1 MDSFEIPADV
11 VARRIEELG
20 RVGRLPEGGLY
31 RGVYTPAWA
40 TARAMVAEWGRAAG
54 LEVREDAVGNLWLR
68 LPGTEPGPAI
78 VTGSHIDTVRNGGK
92 YDGALGIIAGLTAV
106 EVLKARF
113 GRPKR
118 TLEVLATCEEDGAR
132 FRSRLWGSRAI
143 LGVIR
148 PEEPDSILDAEGVS
162 IGEAMRR
169 LGFDPAR
176 IPEARRD
183 DIGAF
188 IELHI
193 EQGPVLETSGH
204 QVGIVTVVTG
214 LTMAVAEVT
223 GRADHAGT
231 TPMDARRDA
240 LVGAARMILAVR
252 RAALTVGR
260 PAAATVGRIEAWPGG
275 SNVVPERVRFTIDI
289 RHTDED
295 QLRRLENRVARACRQ
310 VARNCDLGLDFRVV
324 SSTSPTPLDPALR
337 RLLVDLA
344 SGLGLKFLEMPSG
357 AGHDAAWL
365 ARRFPAAMIFVP
377 SRDGRSHSP
386 LEYTPVEQITP
397 GIALLAAA
405 LHRLAY

>member
-1 MDSFEIPADV
+1 
-11 VARRIEELG
+11 
-20 RVGRLPEGGLY
+20 
-31 RGVYTPAWA
+31 
-40 TARAMVAEWGRAAG
+40 
-54 LEVREDAVGNLWLR
+54 
-68 LPGTEPGPAI
+68 
-78 VTGSHIDTVRNGGK
+78 
-92 YDGALGIIAGLTAV
+92 
-106 EVLKARF
+106 
-113 GRPKR
+113 
-118 TLEVLATCEEDGAR
+118 
-132 FRSRLWGSRAI
+132 
-143 LGVIR
+143 
-148 PEEPDSILDAEGVS
+148 
-162 IGEAMRR
+162 
-169 LGFDPAR
+169 
-176 IPEARRD
+176 
-183 DIGAF
+183 
-188 IELHI
+188 
-193 EQGPVLETSGH
+193 
-204 QVGIVTVVTG
+204 
-214 LTMAVAEVT
+214 
-223 GRADHAGT
+223 
-231 TPMDARRDA
+231 
-240 LVGAARMILAVR
+240 MILAVR

>member
-1 MDSFEIPADV
+1 MEGIEIPTALL
-11 VARRIEELG
+11 AERIERLG
-20 RVGRLPEGGLY
+20 RVGVLPEGGLY
-31 RGVYTPAWA
+31 RGVYTAEWA
-40 TARAMVAEWGRAAG
+40 EARELVADWGRAAG

-68 LPGTEPGPAI
+68 LPGTGPGPAV

-106 EVLKARF
+106 EALKARF

-118 TLEVLATCEEDGAR
+118 TIEVLATCEEDGAR

-143 LGVIR
+143 LGIIG
-148 PEEPDSILDAEGVS
+148 PEEPAQIVDADGVS

-169 LGFDPAR
+169 LGYDPAR

-193 EQGPVLETSGH
+193 EQGPVLEASGH

-214 LTMAVAEVT
+214 LTMAVAEVR

-231 TPMDARRDA
+231 TPMAARRDA
-240 LVGAARMILAVR
+240 LVGAAGMILAVR
-252 RAALTVGR
+252 RAALATGP
-260 PAAATVGRIEAWPGG
+260 PAVATVGRVEVWPGG
-275 SNVVPERVRFTIDI
+275 SNVVPERVRFTVDI
-289 RHTDED
+289 RHTEGA
-295 QLRRLENRVARACRQ
+295 QLRRLQTRIQQACRQ
-310 VARNCDLGLDFRVV
+310 VARNHGLGLDFRVV
-324 SSTSPTPLDPALR
+324 SATPPTPLDPELR
-337 RLLVDLA
+337 GLLVELA
-344 SGLGLKFLEMPSG
+344 GRLGLKFLEMPSG

-377 SRDGRSHSP
+377 SRGGRSHSP
-386 LEYTPVEQITP
+386 QEYTPVEQIVP
-397 GIALLAAA
+397 GVTLLAAA

>member
-1 MDSFEIPADV
+1 MEGIEIPTDV
-11 VARRIEELG
+11 VARRIEALG
-20 RVGRLPEGGLY
+20 RVGLLPEGGLY
-31 RGVYTPAWA
+31 RGVYTPEWA
-40 TARAMVAEWGRAAG
+40 EARAVVADWGRSAG

-68 LPGTEPGPAI
+68 LPGSEPGPAI

-106 EVLKARF
+106 EALRARF

-118 TLEVLATCEEDGAR
+118 TIEVLATCEEDGAR

-143 LGVIR
+143 LGIIG
-148 PEEPDSILDAEGVS
+148 PDEPDAILDAAGVS
-162 IGEAMRR
+162 IGEAMRQM
-169 LGFDPAR
+169 GYDPAR
-176 IPEARRD
+176 IPEARRA

-193 EQGPVLETSGH
+193 EQGPVLQASDH

-252 RAALTVGR
+252 RAALAAGR
-260 PAAATVGRIEAWPGG
+260 PAVATVGRVEVWPGG
-275 SNVVPERVRFTIDI
+275 SNVVPERVRFTVDI
-289 RHTDED
+289 RHTAGAE
-295 QLRRLENRVARACRQ
+295 LRRLQDRVERACRR
-310 VARNCDLGLDFRVV
+310 VAWNCGLDLDFKVV
-324 SSTSPTPLDPALR
+324 SSTPPTPLDPALR

-344 SGLGLKFLEMPSG
+344 GQLGLKFLEMPSG

-365 ARRFPAAMIFVP
+365 GRKFPAALIFVP
-377 SRDGRSHSP
+377 SQEGRSHSP
-386 LEYTPVEQITP
+386 REYTPVDKIIP
-397 GIALLAAA
+397 GITLLAAA

>member
-1 MDSFEIPADV
+1 MLMEFSSELII
-11 VARRIEELG
+11 RRLERLAQFG
-20 RVGRLPEGGLY
+20 GLPEGGVY

-40 TARAMVAEWGRAAG
+40 EARAEVGAWGRAAG

-68 LPGTEPGPAI
+68 LEGTEPGPVI

-92 YDGALGIIAGLTAV
+92 YDGALGIVAGLTAV
-106 EVLKARF
+106 EALKAAY
-113 GRPKR
+113 GRPRR
-118 TLEVLATCEEDGAR
+118 TIEVLATCEEDGAR

-143 LGVIR
+143 LGIIS
-148 PEEPDSILDAEGVS
+148 PDEPDTIRDAEGIS

-169 LGFDPAR
+169 LGLDPAR

-193 EQGPVLETSGH
+193 EQGPVLEASGY

-214 LTMAVAEVT
+214 LTMGVVEVT

-231 TPMDARRDA
+231 TPMTARRDA
-240 LVGAARMILAVR
+240 LVGAAEMVLGIRRSALRAGPPAVG
-252 RAALTVGR
+252 TVGR
-260 PAAATVGRIEAWPGG
+260 LEVWPGG
-275 SNVVPERVRFTIDI
+275 SNVVPERVRFTVDL
-289 RHTDED
+289 RHTDPNA
-295 QLRRLENRVARACRQ
+295 LRGLVAQARRACRQ
-310 VARNCDLGLDFRVV
+310 VGRKYGLVVDFQVV
-324 SSTSPTPLDPALR
+324 SSTPPTPLDPNLR
-337 RLLVDLA
+337 GFLVGLA
-344 SGLGLKFLEMPSG
+344 RELGLNFLEMPSG

-365 ARRFPAAMIFVP
+365 ARRFPAGMIFVP

-386 LEYTPVEQITP
+386 LEYTPPEQIVP
-397 GIALLAAA
+397 GVALLAAA